1 MPREP
6 SMFYICCLYGPAKVA
21 VIVGSFVETVSFESC
36 IVWRMASGRRFVDL
50 ERAVH
55 VVEGACLD
63 DFFVHAFAT

>member
-36 IVWRMASGRRFVDL
+36 IV
-50 ERAVH
+50 
-55 VVEGACLD
+55 
-63 DFFVHAFAT
+63 